1 MRSPPE
7 PKASIERDEEFRRA
21 TRDVEPLPSPRRV
34 KLSRAPAPPV
44 PEQTRRD
51 ERAALEESLA
61 GPRSI
66 DDAIESG
73 EELVFLREG
82 LSRQVLR
89 KLRRG
94 HWVVQEHLD
103 LHGMNRVQAAAS
115 VAQFL
120 HQCRARG
127 LRCVR
132 IVHGKGRGS
141 RNREPVLKGKLRK
154 WLGLR
159 DEVLAFC
166 QAPAADG
173 GSGAVLV
180 LLKSKI

>member
-1 MRSPPE
+1 MRTPPD
-7 PKASIERDEEFRRA
+7 DEEFRRA
-21 TRDVEPLPSPRRV
+21 TAGVEPLPAPRRV
-34 KLSRAPAPPV
+34 APQRPLPAPV

-51 ERAALEESLA
+51 ERAALQESLR
-61 GPRSI
+61 GPLSI

-73 EELVFLREG
+73 EELVFLRDG
-82 LSRQVLR
+82 LSRQLLR

-94 HWVVQEHLD
+94 HWVVEESLD

-115 VAQFL
+115 VAAFL
-120 HQCRARG
+120 RRCGLRK

-132 IVHGKGRGS
+132 IVHGKGLGS

-154 WLGLR
+154 WLAVR

-166 QAPAADG
+166 QAPATDG
-173 GSGAVLV
+173 GGGAVLV
-180 LLKSKI
+180 LLKAR

>member
-7 PKASIERDEEFRRA
+7 DEEFRRA
-21 TRDVEPLPSPRRV
+21 TRDVEPLPKPRRV
-34 KLSRAPAPPV
+34 KLSRAPAAPV

-51 ERAALEESLA
+51 ERAALEESLSGA
-61 GPRSI
+61 RSI

-73 EELVFLREG
+73 DELVFLREG
-82 LSRQVLR
+82 LSPQLLR

-94 HWVVQEHLD
+94 HWVVQENLD
-103 LHGMNRVQAAAS
+103 LHGMNRHQAAAS
-115 VAQFL
+115 VAEFL
-120 HQCRARG
+120 RHCRARR

-132 IVHGKGRGS
+132 IVHGKGLGS

-154 WLGLR
+154 WLAQR
-159 DEVLAFC
+159 DEVLGFC

-173 GSGAVLV
+173 GAGAVLV
-180 LLKSKI
+180 LLKEKP

>member
-7 PKASIERDEEFRRA
+7 DDEFRRA
-21 TRDVEPLPSPRRV
+21 TRDVEPLPAPRRV
-34 KLSRAPAPPV
+34 RLSRQPAAPV

-51 ERAALEESLA
+51 ERAALSESLS
-61 GPRSI
+61 GSRSI

-73 EELVFLREG
+73 EELSFLRDG
-82 LSRQVLR
+82 LSRQLLR

-94 HWVVQEHLD
+94 HWVVQDELD
-103 LHGMNRVQAAAS
+103 LHGMNRVQAAHAVAEFLRHCS
-115 VAQFL
+115 VR
-120 HQCRARG
+120 H

-132 IVHGKGRGS
+132 IVHGKGLRS
-141 RNREPVLKGKLRK
+141 RNRESVLKDKVRK
-154 WLGLR
+154 WLSVR

-173 GSGAVLV
+173 GAGALLV
-180 LLKSKI
+180 LLKS

>member
-7 PKASIERDEEFRRA
+7 DDEFRRA
-21 TRDVEPLPSPRRV
+21 TRDVEPLAAPRRV
-34 KLSRAPAPPV
+34 RLSRAPAAPV

-61 GPRSI
+61 GPRSV

-73 EELVFLREG
+73 EELVFVRAG
-82 LSRQVLR
+82 LSPQILR

-94 HWVVQEHLD
+94 HWVVQDELD
-103 LHGMNRVQAAAS
+103 LHGMNRQQAAAS
-115 VAQFL
+115 VSEFL
-120 HQCRARG
+120 RYCRAKQV
-127 LRCVR
+127 RCVR

-141 RNREPVLKGKLRK
+141 KNREPVLKGKLRK
-154 WLGLR
+154 WLAVR

-173 GSGAVLV
+173 GGGAVLV
-180 LLKSKI
+180 LLKG

>member
-1 MRSPPE
+1 MRTPPD
-7 PKASIERDEEFRRA
+7 DEEFRRA
-21 TRDVEPLPSPRRV
+21 TAGVEPLPAPRRV
-34 KLSRAPAPPV
+34 VPQRTPPAPV

-51 ERAALEESLA
+51 ERAALQESLR
-61 GPRSI
+61 GPLSI
-66 DDAIESG
+66 DDAIETG
-73 EELVFLREG
+73 EELVFLRDG
-82 LSRQVLR
+82 LSRQLLR

-94 HWVVQEHLD
+94 HWVVEDSLD

-115 VAQFL
+115 VAAFL
-120 HQCRARG
+120 RRCGIRK

-132 IVHGKGRGS
+132 IVHGKGLGS

-154 WLGLR
+154 WLAVR

-173 GSGAVLV
+173 GGGAVLV
-180 LLKSKI
+180 LLKAR

>member
-7 PKASIERDEEFRRA
+7 DEEFRRA
-21 TRDVEPLPSPRRV
+21 TRDVEPLPRQRRV
-34 KLSRAPAPPV
+34 KLERSPAPPV
-44 PEQTRRD
+44 PAQTRRD

-82 LSRQVLR
+82 LSPQVLR

-103 LHGMNRVQAAAS
+103 LHGLNRAQAATS
-115 VAQFL
+115 VAEFL
-120 HQCRARG
+120 RHCRARR

-132 IVHGKGRGS
+132 IVHGKGLGS
-141 RNREPVLKGKLRK
+141 RNREPVLKGKLRR
-154 WLGLR
+154 WLALR

-166 QAPAADG
+166 QAPAAEG
-173 GSGAVLV
+173 GGGAVLV
-180 LLKSKI
+180 LLKDR

>member
-7 PKASIERDEEFRRA
+7 DEDFKKA
-21 TRDVEPLPSPRRV
+21 TRDVQPLRAPRR
-34 KLSRAPAPPV
+34 LRLARAPAAPV

-51 ERAALEESLA
+51 ERAALAESLA

-66 DDAIESG
+66 DDAIDSG
-73 EELVFLREG
+73 EELAFLRDG

-89 KLRRG
+89 QLRRG
-94 HWVVQEHLD
+94 HWVVQDELD
-103 LHGMNRVQAAAS
+103 LHGMNRAQAAHA
-115 VAQFL
+115 VAEFL
-120 HQCRARG
+120 RHCRARHF
-127 LRCVR
+127 RCVR
-132 IVHGKGRGS
+132 IVHGKGLRS

-154 WLGLR
+154 WLAVR

-173 GSGAVLV
+173 GGGAVLI
-180 LLKSKI
+180 LLKER